1 MYWRLKLRES
11 HLLFTAL
18 AHVSISSYTSVAAA
32 LCLKLLCMS
41 ARDDVPT
48 RRCQNC
54 CARLPVNASRG
65 CGYTNTNHKVQGL

>member
-1 MYWRLKLRES
+1 MPTGYMQASPMYWRLKLRES

-41 ARDDVPT
+41 ARDDVPYKKG
-48 RRCQNC
+48 
-54 CARLPVNASRG
+54 ARTAAPASP
-65 CGYTNTNHKVQGL
+65 